1 MITSVN
7 NIQTTKN
14 VSFTRRAKNNQI
26 YNNPYA
32 QPQQK
37 EEKKKSKF
45 LLWLMG
51 IGAALMALAK
61 FGAKKDE
68 VKTDDGKS
76 TNEHGDT
83 FVKNNNDEVIVEE
96 ADELVDTDEDAD
108 TTPVV
113 VPTDADE
120 IVDNADEVVD
130 ENPVVVSTD
139 TDEVVD
145 ENPVV
150 TDVDNTDEV
159 VDETPVVVPTDA
171 DEVIDENPVVTD
183 VDNADEVV
191 DENPV
196 VVPTDT
202 DEVID
207 ENPVIDNEDDKI
219 VDENLDNLPEEGQI
233 SLEHT
238 HPEVFEG
245 MEEVVPAAV
254 VASTVADETIDE
266 VDPNQMTIDDIKTK
280 KKRTYKPKT
289 DEQRSREVQK
299 KANEILEKSS
309 QIVVDAKSD
318 FEYAHGIIRET
329 KKIGRQAQKQGYADI
344 VNPDGSV
351 VKFNTT
357 TEKGETI
364 LNNIVEYDAEGNLIR
379 KSNLHEGMI
388 WSVMA
393 KNPETGKVDIVEVDR
408 EGVLLAKVYE
418 NNGENYT
425 TDKIFNFTF
434 VDRAQEGELSTG
446 KLTEYAENLV
456 VQENYAT
463 IAEAYRFGEDEIVDE
478 FATGV
483 RVKAD
488 NIGSTRGVYKFDDT
502 TIQEKAKTYKGSLVG
517 AEEGTGTGVYRFENG
532 KFVAFKDV
540 AAKTTDVIAD

>member
-26 YNNPYA
+26 YNNPYT

-68 VKTDDGKS
+68 VKTDDGKT

-130 ENPVVVSTD
+130 ENPVVV
-139 TDEVVD
+139 
-145 ENPVV
+145 
-150 TDVDNTDEV
+150 
-159 VDETPVVVPTDA
+159 PTDA
-171 DEVIDENPVVTD
+171 DEVVDENPVVTD

-191 DENPV
+191 
-196 VVPTDT
+196 
-202 DEVID
+202 D

-254 VASTVADETIDE
+254 VASTVADETLDE

-408 EGVLLAKVYE
+408 EGVLLAKGYE

-532 KFVAFKDV
+532 KFVAFKNV
-540 AAKTTDVIAD
+540 ATKTTDVIAD

>member
-113 VPTDADE
+113 VPTD
-120 IVDNADEVVD
+120 
-130 ENPVVVSTD
+130 T
-139 TDEVVD
+139 
-145 ENPVV
+145 
-150 TDVDNTDEV
+150 
-159 VDETPVVVPTDA
+159 

-191 DENPV
+191 
-196 VVPTDT
+196 
-202 DEVID
+202 D

-245 MEEVVPAAV
+245 MDEVVPAAV
-254 VASTVADETIDE
+254 VASTVADETLDE

-408 EGVLLAKVYE
+408 EGVLLAKGYE

-532 KFVAFKDV
+532 KFVAFKNV

>member
-68 VKTDDGKS
+68 VKTDDGKT

-130 ENPVVVSTD
+130 ENPVVV
-139 TDEVVD
+139 
-145 ENPVV
+145 
-150 TDVDNTDEV
+150 
-159 VDETPVVVPTDA
+159 PTDA
-171 DEVIDENPVVTD
+171 DEVVDENPVVTD

-191 DENPV
+191 
-196 VVPTDT
+196 
-202 DEVID
+202 D

-254 VASTVADETIDE
+254 VASTVADETLDE

-408 EGVLLAKVYE
+408 EGVLLAKGYE

-532 KFVAFKDV
+532 KFVAFKNV
-540 AAKTTDVIAD
+540 ATKTTDVIAD

>member
-113 VPTDADE
+113 VPTD
-120 IVDNADEVVD
+120 
-130 ENPVVVSTD
+130 T
-139 TDEVVD
+139 
-145 ENPVV
+145 
-150 TDVDNTDEV
+150 
-159 VDETPVVVPTDA
+159 

-191 DENPV
+191 
-196 VVPTDT
+196 
-202 DEVID
+202 D

-245 MEEVVPAAV
+245 MDEVVPAAV
-254 VASTVADETIDE
+254 VASTVADETLDE

-408 EGVLLAKVYE
+408 EGVLLAKGYE

-425 TDKIFNFTF
+425 TDKVFNFTF

-456 VQENYAT
+456 VQENFAT

-483 RVKAD
+483 RVEAD
-488 NIGSTRGVYKFDDT
+488 NIGSTRGAYKFDDV

-517 AEEGTGTGVYRFENG
+517 VEEGLGTDVYRFENG
-532 KFVAFKDV
+532 KFVEFKNV
-540 AAKTTDVIAD
+540 ASKTTDVIAD

>member
-130 ENPVVVSTD
+130 E
-139 TDEVVD
+139 
-145 ENPVV
+145 
-150 TDVDNTDEV
+150 
-159 VDETPVVVPTDA
+159 TPVVVPTDT

-202 DEVID
+202 DEVVD
-207 ENPVIDNEDDKI
+207 ENPVVTDVDNADEVVDVNPVIDNEDDKI

-254 VASTVADETIDE
+254 VASTVADETLDE

-408 EGVLLAKVYE
+408 EGVLLAKGYE

-532 KFVAFKDV
+532 KFVAFKNV